1 MINSSV
7 IVSIS
12 DDKTIKFWTSYD
24 IEDVKFNKKTIIEG
38 NKENKNSI

>member
-12 DDKTIKFWTSYD
+12 EDKTIKFWTSYD
-24 IEDVKFNKKTIIEG
+24 IEEVKFNKKLINEL
-38 NKENKNSI
+38 NHN